1 MGTFTEY
8 RFTASGGLPS
18 TSFFGISTR
27 IDIRDM
33 NGMKD
38 QLAGRMLKTSQNGEF
53 TIITWRYSSY
63 NLL

>member
-1 MGTFTEY
+1 LNGVLLRIFGGRFMGTFTEY

-18 TSFFGISTR
+18 TSFFGISMR

-38 QLAGRMLKTSQNGEF
+38 QLAGRMLKTS
-53 TIITWRYSSY
+53 
-63 NLL
+63 